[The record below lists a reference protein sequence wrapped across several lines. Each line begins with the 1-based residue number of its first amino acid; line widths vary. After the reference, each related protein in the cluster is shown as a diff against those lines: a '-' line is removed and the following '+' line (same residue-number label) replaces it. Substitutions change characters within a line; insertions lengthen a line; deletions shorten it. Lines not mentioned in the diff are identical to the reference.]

1 MLTHIKAGGFAIE
14 NIKFTG
20 QDGPGTDDDDS
31 INNQFGNIAKGTVQT
46 MIQNI
51 VHEIEDG
58 LYWKKLTEMSFAER
72 MAKMAQGVK
81 NVVKIQQNPNL

>member
-1 MLTHIKAGGFAIE
+1 
-14 NIKFTG
+14 
-20 QDGPGTDDDDS
+20 
-31 INNQFGNIAKGTVQT
+31 

-58 LYWKKLTEMSFAER
+58 LYWKKLTEMTFAER